1 MSLYGKGLFYFFFYF
16 FFIFVYLE
24 KIYGEVGIL
33 LGKILLE

>member
-1 MSLYGKGLFYFFFYF
+1 MVRVYFILFYL

>member
-1 MSLYGKGLFYFFFYF
+1 MVRVYFILFFIL